1 MHKAS
6 QGYKRRGEIQIV
18 QELGLIYAIIVY
30 DVSVERVA
38 KVNRY
43 LKRYLLWIQNFVF
56 EGELRESTLDRLI
69 TGLSEIIDPEDR
81 VLIYKL
87 KTDKY
92 VERIKL
98 GKMDQDIHNVI

>member
-1 MHKAS
+1 M
-6 QGYKRRGEIQIV
+6 
-18 QELGLIYAIIVY
+18 
-30 DVSVERVA
+30 SVERVA

-43 LKRYLLWIQNFVF
+43 LKRYLLWIQNSVF

-81 VLIYKL
+81 VLIYRL

>member
-1 MHKAS
+1 M
-6 QGYKRRGEIQIV
+6 
-18 QELGLIYAIIVY
+18 
-30 DVSVERVA
+30 SVERVA

-43 LKRYLLWIQNFVF
+43 LKRYLLWIQDSAF

-81 VLIYKL
+81 VLIYRL